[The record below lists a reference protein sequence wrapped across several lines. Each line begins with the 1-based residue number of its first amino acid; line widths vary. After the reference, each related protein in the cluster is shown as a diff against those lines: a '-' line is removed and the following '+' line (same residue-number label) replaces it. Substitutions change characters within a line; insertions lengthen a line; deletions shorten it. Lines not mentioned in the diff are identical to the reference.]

1 MKPTNKLMKRLS
13 LYLFLIFFTFQTTS
27 WADDI
32 RDFQIEGMSIGDSLL
47 DFMDKSEM
55 DFLFLYRDKSFKTTY
70 FDKPKIYD
78 DIQITVKSDDNNYII
93 HNISGKIY
101 YRKNYEECLKDK
113 IEITK
118 EFQFLISS
126 KVKTQSEDN
135 IKRLSDPT
143 GNSTWSYYAF
153 YLTDGDVAQVFCTDW
168 SEELLKSKN
177 YVDELKTGLYSVE
190 FRNFLANE

>member
-1 MKPTNKLMKRLS
+1 MSRTLVLGASNNPQRMSNVAMLKLK
-13 LYLFLIFFTFQTTS
+13 QN
-27 WADDI
+27 
-32 RDFQIEGMSIGDSLL
+32 G
-47 DFMDKSEM
+47 
-55 DFLFLYRDKSFKTTY
+55 
-70 FDKPKIYD
+70 
-78 DIQITVKSDDNNYII
+78 ITVVAIGNRVGVA
-93 HNISGKIY
+93 HG
-101 YRKNYEECLKDK
+101 

-153 YLTDGDVAQVFCTDW
+153 YLTDGGVAQVFCTDW